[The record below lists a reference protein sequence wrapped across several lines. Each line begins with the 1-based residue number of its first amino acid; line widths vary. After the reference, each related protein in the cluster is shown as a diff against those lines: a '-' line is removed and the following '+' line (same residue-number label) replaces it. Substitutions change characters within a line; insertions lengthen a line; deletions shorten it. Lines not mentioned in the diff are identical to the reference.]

1 MQYLSIRFKEIS
13 LSSYKH
19 RKARVLSEDVSQI
32 WLNHFTRIGFVQHH
46 KEQIETIQK
55 IQDDSLRQF
64 LIEINHNQGNRDE
77 DKILKL
83 KQDIRDNVKLLS
95 ELGLGTPIISAI
107 KSKLQQ
113 QQEQDVKTVQVR

>member
-1 MQYLSIRFKEIS
+1 M
-13 LSSYKH
+13 SSYKQ
-19 RKARVLSEDVSQI
+19 RKANVLSDKSTQV

-46 KEQIETIQK
+46 KEQIEIIQK

-64 LIEINHNQGNRDE
+64 LIETNHNQDNRDE

-113 QQEQDVKTVQVR
+113 QEQDVKTVQVR

>member
-1 MQYLSIRFKEIS
+1 MAQPFHK
-13 LSSYKH
+13 
-19 RKARVLSEDVSQI
+19 V
-32 WLNHFTRIGFVQHH
+32 VQHH

-64 LIEINHNQGNRDE
+64 LIEITHNQENRNE
-77 DKILKL
+77 DKIMKL

-107 KSKLQQ
+107 KSKLSQSER
-113 QQEQDVKTVQVR
+113 QQEDVKTVQVR